1 MLGAF
6 LHGFLY
12 PRDKSALL
20 ACMNIWL
27 SQASGTF
34 PKFMLLEA
42 DVTQMV
48 PRPDLYPT
56 VS

>member
-1 MLGAF
+1 MSGAF

-12 PRDKSALL
+12 PHDKSTLL
-20 ACMNIWL
+20 ARMNTWL

-48 PRPDLYPT
+48 PRPDLYHA